1 MKIISHFRVLSEHLK
16 NECQG
21 PLLGMGSE
29 WWISLENKLIL
40 EFTPDCF

>member
-1 MKIISHFRVLSEHLK
+1 MKIISHFRVLPEHLK

-21 PLLGMGSE
+21 PLLSMGSE
-29 WWISLENKLIL
+29 WRISLENKLIL